1 MIEID
6 IAPVDTVT
14 DELQAAFEHLVSQLT
29 VNHPAPTREE
39 LSEMINSETSST
51 LIARIRDTD
60 RTIVG
65 TLTLITYRVPTGIRA
80 RIEDV
85 IVDEPFRKQGIEK
98 ALVLSALKMAQNAGA
113 EGVALTSNPQRT
125 EANNLYQRMGFKRW
139 ETNLYFYKFENKQ

>member
-14 DELQAAFEHLVSQLT
+14 DELQAGFERLVSQLT
-29 VNHPAPTREE
+29 INHPSPTREE

-85 IVDEPFRKQGIEK
+85 IVDEPFRKQGIGK

>member
-6 IAPVDTVT
+6 IVPVDTVT

-29 VNHPAPTREE
+29 INHPSPTREE
-39 LSEMINSETSST
+39 LSEMINSETSTT
-51 LIARIRDTD
+51 LIARIQDKD
-60 RTIVG
+60 RTIAG

-85 IVDEPFRKQGIEK
+85 IVDESFRNQGIGK

-113 EGVALTSNPQRT
+113 EGVALTSNPQRI

-139 ETNLYFYKFENKQ
+139 ETNLYFYKFESK

>member
-14 DELQAAFEHLVSQLT
+14 DEVVAAFERLVSQLT
-29 VNHPAPTREE
+29 INLPSPTREE

-51 LIARIRDTD
+51 LIARIRDID

-85 IVDEPFRKQGIEK
+85 IVDESFRKQGIGK

-113 EGVALTSNPQRT
+113 EGVVLTSNPQRI